1 MNYKVELEK
10 EHNKYKVL
18 SQKRNELINDFC
30 SLDHTIEELSQ
41 LRQAHKELVIAISEV
56 LHKSSELIQ
65 KAFYAT
71 THITENHYSDE
82 KI

>member
-41 LRQAHKELVIAISEV
+41 LRQAHKELVIPHPRSGW
-56 LHKSSELIQ
+56 LDG
-65 KAFYAT
+65 Y
-71 THITENHYSDE
+71 
-82 KI
+82 